1 VIEKQDRAGL
11 GISKFL
17 DDLDAALPQL
27 LELLEFFDF
36 FLESL
41 QSLVL
46 CLEGVARSG
55 EPLDLA
61 VQVIPVRTQT
71 EYGNPHNGKHY
82 QSRPRNLGF
91 YRDCSFLDVRCLIS
105 EEVYFNHS

>member
-1 VIEKQDRAGL
+1 MITFLIHRSQPQRALAGNALDHVIEKQDRAGL

-55 EPLDLA
+55 ETSGFTVTAAFLMCA
-61 VQVIPVRTQT
+61 V
-71 EYGNPHNGKHY
+71 
-82 QSRPRNLGF
+82 
-91 YRDCSFLDVRCLIS
+91 
-105 EEVYFNHS
+105 